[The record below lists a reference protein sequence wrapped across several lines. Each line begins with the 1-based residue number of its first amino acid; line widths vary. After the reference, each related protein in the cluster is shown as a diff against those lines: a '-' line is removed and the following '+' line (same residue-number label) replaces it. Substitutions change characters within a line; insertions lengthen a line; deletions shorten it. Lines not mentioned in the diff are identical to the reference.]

1 MRKAGYIRPF
11 SFMLHPP
18 PHPRRHGAFIP
29 PQAAPG
35 GLGLALVQPPEIA
48 DGQLAVSVIH
58 PGEAGADQGVLQH
71 QHVAQQYDAAH
82 YPLVTLGLLRR
93 DDLHRL
99 AQQHTGGQSAGLVAI
114 GLTQLRTIHAVDTNL
129 GGLAGVSAAHGDAV
143 AVMDADHLAGPGQ
156 GDGGGK

>member
-1 MRKAGYIRPF
+1 
-11 SFMLHPP
+11 MLHPP
-18 PHPRRHGAFIP
+18 PRPGRHGAFIP

-35 GLGLALVQPPEIA
+35 GLGLTLVQPPEIA
-48 DGQLAVSVIH
+48 DGQLAVAVIH

-99 AQQHTGGQSAGLVAI
+99 AQQHAGGQITGLVAI
-114 GLTQLRTIHAVDTNL
+114 GLVQFRAIHAVDADL
-129 GGLAGVSAAHGDAV
+129 GAFTAGAAHGDAV
-143 AVMDADHLAGPGQ
+143 AVMDADHFAAPGQ

>member
-1 MRKAGYIRPF
+1 MKSYCKCNLFIF
-11 SFMLHPP
+11 LFPP
-18 PHPRRHGAFIP
+18 RPRRNGVFIP

-35 GLGLALVQPPEIA
+35 GFSLTLVQPPEIA

-71 QHVAQQYDAAH
+71 QHVVQQDDAAH

-99 AQQHTGGQSAGLVAI
+99 AQQHAGGQSAGLVAI
-114 GLTQLRTIHAVDTNL
+114 GLAQLRAIHAVDANL
-129 GGLAGVSAAHGDAV
+129 GAFAAGPAHGDAV
-143 AVMDADHLAGPGQ
+143 AVMDADHLAAPGQ